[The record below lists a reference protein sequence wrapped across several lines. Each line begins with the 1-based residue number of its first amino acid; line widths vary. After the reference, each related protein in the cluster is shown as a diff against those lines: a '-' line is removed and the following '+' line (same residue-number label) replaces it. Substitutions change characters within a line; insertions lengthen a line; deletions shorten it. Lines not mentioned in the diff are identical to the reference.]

1 MKHSNDIMLFIMLLL
16 SVSILNGC
24 DEISHGQQRRKFEF
38 LYKTNNFAAV
48 FREYTNDIVKFSDL
62 QLYETRMNK
71 LYEDVNK
78 FETVK
83 GWTKSDAIKEDFL
96 NSIDKSLNAVRSM
109 KMKQSLYREFIK
121 DEHEVILMRETA
133 EDFLENVENEI
144 TVVGRE

>member
-1 MKHSNDIMLFIMLLL
+1 MKHSNLIMFFILSLL
-16 SVSILNGC
+16 SVSIICGC

-48 FREYTNDIVKFSDL
+48 FREYTSDIVNFSDL
-62 QLYETRMNK
+62 QLYETRMNR
-71 LYEDVNK
+71 LYSDVNK

-83 GWTKSDAIKEDFL
+83 GWTKSDAIKEEFL
-96 NSIDKSLNAVRSM
+96 NSIDKNLNAVRSM

-121 DEHEVILMRETA
+121 DEHEVIAMRETA
-133 EDFLENVENEI
+133 EDFLDNVENEI

>member
-83 GWTKSDAIKEDFL
+83 GWTKSDAIKEEFL
-96 NSIDKSLNAVRSM
+96 NSIDKNLNAVRSM

-121 DEHEVILMRETA
+121 DEHEVIAMRETA
-133 EDFLENVENEI
+133 EDFLDNVENEI

>member
-1 MKHSNDIMLFIMLLL
+1 MLLL

-83 GWTKSDAIKEDFL
+83 GWTKSDAIKEEFL
-96 NSIDKSLNAVRSM
+96 NSIDKNLNAVRSM

-121 DEHEVILMRETA
+121 DEHEVIAMRETA
-133 EDFLENVENEI
+133 EDFLDNVENEI

>member
-1 MKHSNDIMLFIMLLL
+1 MMHSNDIMLFIMLLL

-83 GWTKSDAIKEDFL
+83 GWTKSDAIKEEFL
-96 NSIDKSLNAVRSM
+96 NSIDKNLNAVRSM

-121 DEHEVILMRETA
+121 DEHEVIAMRETA
-133 EDFLENVENEI
+133 EDFLDNVENEI

>member
-1 MKHSNDIMLFIMLLL
+1 MLLL
-16 SVSILNGC
+16 FSISIHYGC

-38 LYKTNNFAAV
+38 LYKANNFATV
-48 FREYTNDIVKFSDL
+48 FREYTSDIVNFSDL
-62 QLYETRMNK
+62 QLYETRMNR

-96 NSIDKSLNAVRSM
+96 NSIDKNLNAVRSM

-121 DEHEVILMRETA
+121 DEHEIIVMRETA
-133 EDFLENVENEI
+133 EEFLNSVENEI
-144 TVVGRE
+144 TVVGKE

>member
-1 MKHSNDIMLFIMLLL
+1 MLLL

>member
-1 MKHSNDIMLFIMLLL
+1 MMHSNDIMLFIMLLL

-38 LYKTNNFAAV
+38 LYKTNYFAAV

-83 GWTKSDAIKEDFL
+83 GWTKSDAIKEEFL
-96 NSIDKSLNAVRSM
+96 NSIDKNLNAVRSM

-121 DEHEVILMRETA
+121 DEHEVIAMRETA
-133 EDFLENVENEI
+133 EDFLDNVENEI

>member
-48 FREYTNDIVKFSDL
+48 FREYTSDIVNFSDL
-62 QLYETRMNK
+62 QLYETRMNR
-71 LYEDVNK
+71 LYSDVNK

-83 GWTKSDAIKEDFL
+83 GWTKSDAIKEEFL
-96 NSIDKSLNAVRSM
+96 NSIDKNLNAVRSM

-121 DEHEVILMRETA
+121 DEHEVIAMRETA
-133 EDFLENVENEI
+133 EDFLDNVENEI